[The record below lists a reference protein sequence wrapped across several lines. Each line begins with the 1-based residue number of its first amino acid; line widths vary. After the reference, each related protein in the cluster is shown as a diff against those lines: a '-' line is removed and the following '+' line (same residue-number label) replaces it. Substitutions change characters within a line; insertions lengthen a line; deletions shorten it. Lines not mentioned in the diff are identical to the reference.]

1 MNIRDNKQGEKI
13 SEINTYNWAFRT
25 ICSNFT
31 QVSFGNQMSAMR
43 LIIHQKLK
51 DLLIFKEV
59 IFFFVGYFICKKGPG
74 GPVMCL

>member
-1 MNIRDNKQGEKI
+1 MNIRDKKQGEKI

-51 DLLIFKEV
+51 DLLIFEEV
-59 IFFFVGYFICKKGPG
+59 IFFLFLLFY
-74 GPVMCL
+74 M